1 MKGYAQLTVGQRY
14 HMYGLVQKGATK
26 TKIAHA
32 LGVHKSTICR
42 ELKRN
47 KGQKGWRP
55 NQADTLAKG
64 RKIKNTNAFH
74 FGILFWKLIEVLLR
88 LYFSPEQI
96 AGRLKH
102 EKSIKIHPETIYRYI
117 YKDKQKG
124 GDLWKCL
131 RCQKKRKK
139 RYGSGK
145 DHRGEL
151 KNRVSIDERPE
162 EVNLK
167 NRIGGASPVAPA
179 SLRSGVEGDTVIGK
193 NHKEVMVTV
202 VERNTRYTVV
212 VKLPSKEAGPVA
224 WAIET
229 SLEPHKEKVLTIT
242 FDNGKEF
249 ARHEEIAKYLDAKVY
264 FAHPYSSW
272 QRGLNENTNGLL
284 RQFFKKGSD
293 FSKITKEDV
302 QRAMDLLNHRPRK
315 VLGYRTPY
323 EVFFGQEERY
333 V

>member
-26 TKIAHA
+26 TEIAHA

-47 KGQKGWRP
+47 KGQRGWRP
-55 NQADTLAKG
+55 NQADTPAKS
-64 RKIKNTNAFH
+64 RKTKNSNAVRFDAWH
-74 FGILFWKLIEVLLR
+74 WWIIELFIE
-88 LYFSPEQI
+88 LYYSPEQI
-96 AGRLKH
+96 VGRLKLDKAFH
-102 EKSIKIHPETIYRYI
+102 ICPETIYCYI

-124 GDLWKCL
+124 GELWKYL

-139 RYGSGK
+139 RYGSGNE
-145 DHRGEL
+145 HRGEL

-162 EVNLK
+162 EVNL
-167 NRIGGASPVAPA
+167 RTTVGHW
-179 SLRSGVEGDTVIGK
+179 EGDTVIGK
-193 NHKEVMVTV
+193 NHKGVIVTV
-202 VERNTRYTVV
+202 VERNTRYTEV
-212 VKLPSKEAGPVA
+212 VKVESKDSELVKN
-224 WAIET
+224 AINT
-229 SLEPHKEKVLTIT
+229 RMEPHQGKVLTIT

-249 ARHEEIAKYLDAKVY
+249 AKHEEIASNLGVRVY

-272 QRGLNENTNGLL
+272 ERGSNENTNGLL
-284 RQFFKKGSD
+284 RQFIPKGSS
-293 FSKITKEDV
+293 FTNLTNKEV
-302 QRAMDLLNHRPRK
+302 QRVMNLLNNRPRK